1 MFRRALQQWRR
12 DLKRLDEMRIKVH
25 RTEGDSTDFSVDC
38 QVRAARFTCENEPC
52 IHTNTHTHSLSLL
65 LPSDACTELFHPA
78 FVSGCFAVQEGWVA
92 LSCLQQATG

>member
-1 MFRRALQQWRR
+1 VFRRALQQWRR

-52 IHTNTHTHSLSLL
+52 IHTNTHTHTLSLSCCLL
-65 LPSDACTELFHPA
+65 TRVPSYSIQRLCLA
-78 FVSGCFAVQEGWVA
+78 A
-92 LSCLQQATG
+92 LLCKRGG

>member
-38 QVRAARFTCENEPC
+38 QVRAA
-52 IHTNTHTHSLSLL
+52 HSTQWRTSPALSL
-65 LPSDACTELFHPA
+65 AA
-78 FVSGCFAVQEGWVA
+78 F
-92 LSCLQQATG
+92 